1 MAEGDEGSRCFRP
14 LLFDNVKSIH
24 TVSSSPSSW
33 AGGLAVQT
41 SELNGAFQ
49 HVGRASI
56 YQS

>member
-49 HVGRASI
+49 HVG
-56 YQS
+56 